1 MHNRQATGLID
12 SLPLVRPGPYVASMS
27 TQVTAGPPGP
37 VLVTGG
43 NGYIASWLVRR
54 LLERGLDV
62 HATVRDTGDPTR
74 TDHLTAVARGH
85 PATLTLFDADLLEAG
100 GFDRA
105 MAGCH
110 IVFHTASPLIVRD
123 VVDAEGDLVQPA
135 VRGTRHVLEAANRT
149 PSVRRVV
156 LTSSIVAVYGDAAD
170 LEGIEADRFDES
182 HWNATSNA
190 HHQPYSYSKTLAEGL
205 AWEMA
210 DGQDRWDLVAV
221 NPGLVLGPGLGRHTS
236 AEGVLIMRD
245 LGNGYYRFGAPE
257 LEFAIVDVRD
267 VAEGHLRAGL
277 IPEARGRHILV
288 SETLGLI
295 EIASILRNHF
305 GDGYPFPR
313 QTVSKVVALMLAP
326 RRRIPQAVAR
336 RNIGYPLRFDNRYAR
351 DALGIT
357 FRPAAESIVDHF
369 RQLLDDGLVA
379 RARRDSRDPRRR
391 LR

>member
-1 MHNRQATGLID
+1 
-12 SLPLVRPGPYVASMS
+12 MS
-27 TQVTAGPPGP
+27 TQVTVGRRRP

-43 NGYIASWLVRR
+43 NGYVASWLVRR
-54 LLERGLDV
+54 LLERGFDV
-62 HATVRDTGDPTR
+62 HATVRDTGDPAR
-74 TDHLTAVARGH
+74 TGHLSAVARRRPGK
-85 PATLTLFDADLLEAG
+85 LSLFDADLLDAG

-105 MAGCH
+105 MAGCR

-123 VVDAEGDLVQPA
+123 VVDPEGDLVQPA
-135 VRGTRHVLEAANRT
+135 VRGTRHVLDAANRT

-170 LEGIEADRFDES
+170 LEETGADRFDES
-182 HWNATSNA
+182 HWNSTSNVR
-190 HHQPYSYSKTLAEGL
+190 HQPYSYSKTVAERL

-221 NPGLVLGPGLGRHTS
+221 NPGLVLGPGLDRNTS

-257 LEFAIVDVRD
+257 LEYAIVDVRD

-277 IPEARGRHILV
+277 IPESRGRHILV
-288 SETLGLI
+288 SETLSLI
-295 EIASILRNHF
+295 EIASILRSHF

-336 RNIGYPLRFDNRYAR
+336 RNVGYPLRFDNRYAR
-351 DALGIT
+351 DALGMT
-357 FRPAAESIVDHF
+357 FRPAADSIVDHF
-369 RQLLDDGLVA
+369 RQLLDDGLVSSA
-379 RARRDSRDPRRR
+379 G
-391 LR
+391 